1 MSEWGIPQGSTFGG
15 LGGCFVEGLS
25 MVGGLVICGLLI
37 NFSVKQGNNDL
48 KTDVN
53 SDKVKY
59 EPQKVENHTDTIKF
73 IGYRNSRDYLGSEYE
88 RMQRWDI
95 NALQYTR

>member
-37 NFSVKQGNNDL
+37 NFSVKQGNKDQETIDNME
-48 KTDVN
+48 
-53 SDKVKY
+53 KVIH
-59 EPQKVENHTDTIKF
+59 EPQKSEPCIDTIKF
-73 IGYRNSRDYLGSEYE
+73 IGHSSSVDYIEPGYG
-88 RMQRWDI
+88 RIQR
-95 NALQYTR
+95 LPQYTR